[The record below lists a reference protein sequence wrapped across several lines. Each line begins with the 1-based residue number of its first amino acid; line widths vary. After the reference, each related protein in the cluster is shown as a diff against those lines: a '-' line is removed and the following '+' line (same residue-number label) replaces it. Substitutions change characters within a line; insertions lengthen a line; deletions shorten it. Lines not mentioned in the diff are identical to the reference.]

1 VKRSRSRGVLPKIG
15 ALLVAS
21 ALCLALGELVV
32 RSLFAERVVLFPR
45 FHTGATY
52 GEFELRRLRPNSR
65 FRHTSADGHWDF
77 TTNAQGFR
85 YTDDY
90 SYAKSPGLLRV
101 VVLGDSHTEGFE
113 VRQSATYSE
122 IAERALIRRGRI
134 AQVMNTGISG
144 FSTAEALVFLEQE
157 GLRYDPDVVVLGLF
171 ANDFD
176 DNVKSGLFALEEGEL
191 QVRKRRH
198 VPGVKILD
206 TIHSIPGLP
215 WLSQHSYL
223 YSLGFNTAW
232 SVAKNLL
239 LERKEAELATEYAV
253 AEGEI
258 DVHKQR
264 LLMQLVQR
272 LFGFCRDHGI
282 ALIVLDIPQ
291 VSNEG
296 FSSSIP
302 EELQLEIAAASDFVI
317 SSETVL
323 GAYRGIVDLHMPRG
337 QQHINEFTHAK
348 LGLAAARAIEELLP

>member
-1 VKRSRSRGVLPKIG
+1 MRRSRSRGVLPKIG

-21 ALCLALGELVV
+21 LLCVALGELLV
-32 RSLFAERVVLFPR
+32 RSLFAERIVLFPR

-52 GEFELRRLRPNSR
+52 GDFELRRLRPNSR
-65 FRHTSADGHWDF
+65 FRHTSADGRWDF

-85 YTDDY
+85 DTEDY
-90 SYAKSPGLLRV
+90 SHAKSPELLRV

-113 VRQSATYSE
+113 VRQSATYPE
-122 IAERALIRRGRI
+122 VAERALIRGGRV

-157 GLRYDPDVVVLGLF
+157 GVRYEPDVVVLGLF

-176 DNVKSGLFALEEGEL
+176 DNVKAGLFALDDGEL
-191 QVRKRRH
+191 RVRKRRH
-198 VPGVKILD
+198 VPGVRILD
-206 TIHSIPGLP
+206 TIHRIPGLP

-239 LERKEAELATEYAV
+239 LERREAELATEYAV
-253 AEGEI
+253 AGTEI

-264 LLMQLVQR
+264 LLVQLVQR

-282 ALIVLDIPQ
+282 ALIIVDIPQ
-291 VSNEG
+291 ISNEG

-302 EELQLEIAAASDFVI
+302 EGLQLEIAAASDAVI
-317 SSETVL
+317 SSEAVFGT
-323 GAYRGIVDLHMPRG
+323 YRGVVDLHVPRG
-337 QQHINEFTHAK
+337 QQHINEFAHAM
-348 LGLAAARAIEELLP
+348 LGVAAARAVEELLP